1 MNRPILAYA
10 LLAFATAALCAQQS
24 SQANPSS
31 PYSGTASPPPDDT
44 IESSEPQQAQPQQPQ
59 PKPHPGKQLNGQPA
73 AAPQGQGDSGN
84 AAAGAVNP
92 PANAPDPN
100 AGTDAGMMPA
110 APNANQPTLSN
121 RSNSSDPDGDIVHP
135 EPLPPGVLG
144 EGSTIRVRLLDQ
156 LSTRDSVKG
165 DTFRSRVASD
175 VMEGGQILIPAGAE
189 IDGTVVEASSGNH
202 LGSHG
207 TMRLRPET
215 VILADGSRYRLAAY
229 VAGAPGAR
237 ARLDREGTIGAES
250 RIKRDSIEYGGA
262 VGAGAIT
269 GAVLGGPAGALA
281 GTLIGAGA
289 VTAHLLVSHP
299 QATLEPG
306 TVMLFTLTQPLNLVA
321 QTNTASNQTANP
333 PTN

>member
-1 MNRPILAYA
+1 MKRPLPGCA
-10 LLAFATAALCAQQS
+10 LLACASLALASAAVYAQQ
-24 SQANPSS
+24 PSPATQS
-31 PYSGTASPPPDDT
+31 GPYSGTAAPPPDDT
-44 IESSEPQQAQPQQPQ
+44 IESSEPQEQPQ
-59 PKPHPGKQLNGQPA
+59 PLPKPNPGKAMNPSPA
-73 AAPQGQGDSGN
+73 PGSPRTDAA
-84 AAAGAVNP
+84 NP
-92 PANAPDPN
+92 PANYDPN
-100 AGTDAGMMPA
+100 SGTDAGIIQPA
-110 APNANQPTLSN
+110 APVVPSLSN
-121 RSNSSDPDGDIVHP
+121 RSYATDPDGDIVHP

-156 LSTRDSVKG
+156 LSTRDAQKG
-165 DTFRSRVASD
+165 DPFRSRVSSD
-175 VMEGGQILIPAGAE
+175 VTEGGQVLIPAGAE
-189 IDGTVVEASSGNH
+189 IDGTVVEASSGAR

-215 VILADGSRYRLAAY
+215 VILADGSRYRLQAY

-250 RIKRDSIEYGGA
+250 RIKRDGIEYGGA

-281 GTLIGAGA
+281 GTIIGAGA

-306 TVMLFTLTQPLNLVA
+306 TVLLFTLTKPLNLVA
-321 QTNTASNQTANP
+321 QSTTASK
-333 PTN
+333 

>member
-1 MNRPILAYA
+1 MKSP
-10 LLAFATAALCAQQS
+10 LLACAFLALASATLCAQQS
-24 SQANPSS
+24 SPATQSG
-31 PYSGTASPPPDDT
+31 PYSGTSNPPPDDT
-44 IESSEPQQAQPQQPQ
+44 IETSEPAQPQPL
-59 PKPHPGKQLNGQPA
+59 PKPHAAKHMNAQPATAGQPDA
-73 AAPQGQGDSGN
+73 TSAAPAAPGN
-84 AAAGAVNP
+84 AD
-92 PANAPDPN
+92 PD
-100 AGTDAGMMPA
+100 AGTDAGIVQVAGPA
-110 APNANQPTLSN
+110 SSQPGLSS
-121 RSNSSDPDGDIVHP
+121 RSNAADPDGDIVHP
-135 EPLPPGVLG
+135 APLPPGVLG
-144 EGSTIRVRLLDQ
+144 EGSVIRVRLLDQ

-175 VMEGGQILIPAGAE
+175 VMESGQILIPAGAE
-189 IDGTVVEASSGNH
+189 IDGSVVEASSGAH

-215 VILADGSRYRLAAY
+215 VILANGSRYRLQAY

-250 RIKRDSIEYGGA
+250 RIKRDGIEYGGA

-281 GTLIGAGA
+281 GTIIGAGA

-306 TVMLFTLTQPLNLVA
+306 TVLLFTLTQPLNLVA
-321 QTNTASNQTANP
+321 QSNTAGNTNQ
-333 PTN
+333 